1 MEREL
6 EKRTEAS
13 GERAVEKPLRGKVQ
27 KTDFSTSLGNPQ
39 KPRIST
45 FPQPRRLLVIFYA
58 EDWRTKTQ
66 NPTSSEINL
75 LQRKNGLDNGV
86 HLTFAMADLNGDGI
100 PDLVVPNGNS
110 SNVSVL

>member
-1 MEREL
+1 MEHEL
-6 EKRTEAS
+6 KKRNEAS

-86 HLTFAMADLNGDGI
+86 HLIQRPKAGCDILF
-100 PDLVVPNGNS
+100 VQCK
-110 SNVSVL
+110 SVGL